1 MNITAI
7 VITAIICFTLCYICT
22 VSNNK
27 NKKNKKDESEEKNDW
42 CNMVI
47 KSNRNYT

>member
-7 VITAIICFTLCYICT
+7 AITAIICFTMCYICT
-22 VSNNK
+22 VSYK
-27 NKKNKKDESEEKNDW
+27 GNKKDESEEKNDW